1 MDLVETFQTW
11 IQGSIKDDQAYRR
24 IFDRIDL
31 DGTGGISPDELSKF
45 FSFLDEPVTEHEV
58 ASLMAKMDTNHDGK
72 VDYEE
77 FKSFILRLT
86 SFDKHHRD
94 RDFHEAYN
102 KWWIGQGI
110 EELAPKV
117 SDDVEANKALLPTN
131 INPCVRKVRYAVR
144 GELFMLAEQL
154 AEELRQGQKKPFD
167 EVLFC
172 NIGNPQ
178 AVEQPPITF
187 YREVLALCDYPALID
202 HKEVNRLF
210 AVDAIARARQITEM
224 IPGGTGAYSHSQ
236 GVISIRRNV
245 ADFIAKRDGFPSFA
259 EDIFLTNGASS
270 GIALVFQLMLG
281 HIEDAML
288 VPIPQYPIYTA
299 LTELADGKTVGYYLD
314 EESGWELKP
323 AELEKSLD
331 NARNRGLNPRG
342 LVVINPG
349 NPTGQCLSKKTLE
362 EVVRFCKKNR
372 LVLLADEVYQANIY
386 NQTNF
391 ISIKQVVRELGSSY
405 DDFEFISF
413 HSTSKGLVGECGRRG
428 GYMEVCGIHSR
439 VKAAMIKLASICLCP
454 NLDGQVMTHLMT
466 TPPAK
471 GDPSYE
477 KFNKEQTTIFTSLK
491 RKAAMVFKALGNLE
505 GVSCQPLEGAMY
517 AFPRITLPKKAAEAA
532 ETEGLAPDMHYC
544 RSLLLSTGICT
555 VPGSGFGQKSGVFHI
570 RMTFLPQEDALE
582 KALLR
587 LDSHHQE
594 YLDRYR

>member
-1 MDLVETFQTW
+1 MDIIEAFQTW
-11 IQGSIKDDQAYRR
+11 IQGSIRDDQAYRR

-31 DGTGGISPDELSKF
+31 DGSGSISPDELDAI
-45 FSFLDEPVTEHEV
+45 FSFLDEPATKHEV

-72 VDYEE
+72 IDYEE

-94 RDFHEAYN
+94 RDFQEAYN
-102 KWWIGQGI
+102 NWWIGQGI
-110 EELAPKV
+110 EKPAPKV
-117 SDDVEANKALLPTN
+117 SDDVEAGKVLLPTN

-144 GELFMLAEQL
+144 GELLMLAERL
-154 AEELRQGQKKPFD
+154 ADELRQGQKKPF
-167 EVLFC
+167 EEILFC

-178 AVEQPPITF
+178 AVEQPPVTF
-187 YREVLALCDYPALID
+187 YREVLALCDYPALISHPEAD
-202 HKEVNRLF
+202 KLF
-210 AVDAIARARQITEM
+210 SSDALTRAKQITDM

-236 GVISIRRNV
+236 GVVSIRRDV
-245 ADFIAKRDGFPSFA
+245 ADFIARRDGFPAFA

-281 HIEDAML
+281 HTEDAML

-314 EESGWELKP
+314 ENSGWGLKP
-323 AELEKSLD
+323 SELEKALE
-331 NARNRGLNPRG
+331 NTRNRGLNPRG
-342 LVVINPG
+342 MVVINPG

-362 EVVRFCKKNR
+362 EIVRFCKQNR

-386 NQTNF
+386 NQAEF
-391 ISIKQVVRELGSSY
+391 FSLKQVVRGLGSSY
-405 DDFEFISF
+405 DDFELISF
-413 HSTSKGLVGECGRRG
+413 HSTSKGLIGECGRRG
-428 GYMEVCGIHSR
+428 GYMEVCGLHSR

-466 TPPAK
+466 TPPEK
-471 GDPSYE
+471 VDPSYKRFE
-477 KFNKEQTTIFTSLK
+477 KEQNAIFTSLK
-491 RKAAMVFKALGNLE
+491 KKAGMVFRAMDKLE

-517 AFPRITLPKKAAEAA
+517 AFPRISLPKKAVAAAEA
-532 ETEGLAPDMHYC
+532 EGLAPDMHYC

-555 VPGSGFGQKSGVFHI
+555 VPGSGFGQQSGTFHV

-582 KALLR
+582 RALLR
-587 LDSHHQE
+587 MEVHHRNYMDQ
-594 YLDRYR
+594 YR